1 LFLFAGFPVVD
12 LLTGGIVLFAI
23 MAGAGIVPLIIAF
36 RVKVRSLKIL
46 SLLLG
51 LFAVVHGFY
60 HLASGFQQEFLADVV
75 FEPISLVLLVG
86 LGAYYSKVGVR

>member
-1 LFLFAGFPVVD
+1 VD

-23 MAGAGIVPLIIAF
+23 MVAAGTVPLIMA
-36 RVKVRSLKIL
+36 VKVRVRSLRIL

-60 HLASGFQQEFLADVV
+60 HLAFGLQQSFLADVV
-75 FEPISLVLLVG
+75 FEPISLVLLVSLG
-86 LGAYYSKVGVR
+86 LYYSKVSVV

>member
-1 LFLFAGFPVVD
+1 VD

-23 MAGAGIVPLIIAF
+23 MVAAGTVPLIMAVK
-36 RVKVRSLKIL
+36 VKVRSLRIL

-60 HLASGFQQEFLADVV
+60 HLAFGLQQQFLADVV
-75 FEPISLVLLVG
+75 FEPVSLTLLVS
-86 LGAYYSKVGVR
+86 LGFYYSKVGTA